1 MSEKEKMH
9 EDNLPE
15 HNQARGD
22 EDNVTPDVNTDQPTE
37 SSDAAKG
44 HSPADSDPIDNAGD
58 AIIEENRDKDLS
70 AVEEQKED
78 SPEKGPVAEQ
88 TQEQQKDSP
97 EKDPVAEEPQEQDSM
112 ENDSSAGEKPQE
124 QPRNAQQEMDDAVAE
139 ESEDE
144 STNGR
149 HKIEKKEYASLSKE
163 ELVDEFERLLKKEE
177 IQNIKEHIDEIRA
190 EFNSQFD
197 EELEEKKEEFLADG
211 GNIIDFYYST
221 SLKKRFN
228 SLYFDYK
235 EKRNLYYEQLKKDLN
250 KNLQRRLEIIEE
262 LKGLI
267 DVEENI
273 NTTYNN
279 FKRLQESWRN
289 AGPIPR
295 DKYNTIWN
303 TYHHHVEN
311 FYDFLHLNREFR
323 DLDFKHNLEQKLKI
337 VSRAEELTQE
347 SDVNRAFREL
357 QMLHKMWKEDLGP
370 VEKQYRE
377 DIWQKF
383 SEATSKIHER
393 RQEHFQQLDKVYQ
406 KNLEEKLEIIAK
418 IGEIGAGDYK
428 SHREW
433 QQKIKEV
440 EALREDFFKA
450 GKVPRNV
457 TEDTWKKFKQNV
469 RAFNRKKNGFYKNQ
483 KKEQSE
489 NLEKKLELVE
499 IAEANKDSEDFELTT
514 ELMKRIQSDWKK
526 IGHVPK
532 KDSDK
537 IWKRFKSACNH
548 YFDRLH
554 AHKNDGNREEMEA
567 FDRKKSLLDELRS
580 VNFSGE
586 RDKDLPVIKKFIED
600 WKNIGKV
607 SSKKRFIE
615 GKFNKTLDPIF
626 KKLDMD
632 RKQAEMLKY
641 ENKLQ
646 ELEESDDNR
655 QINKEHFFLTKKIE
669 ETQAEIRQLENN
681 LQFFSNV
688 EDDNPLVKEVRNNIQ
703 KHKDQL
709 NIWKKKLERV
719 NSLYEEN

>member
-15 HNQARGD
+15 HNQARED
-22 EDNVTPDVNTDQPTE
+22 EEKVTPKVSTDQPTE
-37 SSDAAKG
+37 SSDTTQDP
-44 HSPADSDPIDNAGD
+44 SPADSDPIASAGD
-58 AIIEENRDKDLS
+58 TLVEEHQDKDAS
-70 AVEEQKED
+70 ALDQ
-78 SPEKGPVAEQ
+78 Q
-88 TQEQQKDSP
+88 NQE
-97 EKDPVAEEPQEQDSM
+97 
-112 ENDSSAGEKPQE
+112 
-124 QPRNAQQEMDDAVAE
+124 PRNAQQEMDDAVAQ

-144 STNGR
+144 STKGR
-149 HKIEKKEYASLSKE
+149 HKIEKKDYASLTKE

-177 IQNIKEHIDEIRA
+177 VQNIKEHIDEIRA
-190 EFNSQFD
+190 EFNAQFD
-197 EELEEKKEEFLADG
+197 EELEDKKEEFLAEG

-221 SLKKRFN
+221 PLKKRFN

-235 EKRNLYYEQLKKDLN
+235 EKRNRYYEQLKKDLN

-279 FKRLQESWRN
+279 FKQLQESWRN

-323 DLDFKHNLEQKLKI
+323 DMDFKHNLEQKLKI
-337 VSRAEELTQE
+337 ISRAEELTQE
-347 SDVNRAFREL
+347 PNINRAFREL

-383 SEATSKIHER
+383 SEATSRIHER
-393 RQEHFQQLDKVYQ
+393 RQAHFQQLDQEYQ
-406 KNLEEKLEIIAK
+406 KNLEIKQEIIAK
-418 IGEIGAGDYK
+418 IGAIGDQEYTT
-428 SHREW
+428 HRDW

-440 EALREDFFKA
+440 EALREEFFKA

-457 TEDTWKKFKQNV
+457 NEDTWKKFKQNV
-469 RAFNRKKNGFYKNQ
+469 RAFNRKKNAFYKNQ
-483 KKEQSE
+483 KKEQFE
-489 NLEKKLELVE
+489 NLEKKMELVH

-514 ELMKRIQSDWKK
+514 ELMKRIQSQWKQ

-548 YFDRLH
+548 YFSRLH
-554 AHKNDGNREEMEA
+554 AHKDQGSKGEIAA
-567 FDRKKSLLDELRS
+567 FDRKKSLLDELRA
-580 VNFSGE
+580 VEFSGDRE
-586 RDKDLPVIKKFIED
+586 KDLPIIKKFIED
-600 WKNIGKV
+600 WKNTGKV
-607 SSKKRFIE
+607 SSKRRFIE
-615 GKFNKTLDPIF
+615 GKFNKALDQIF

-646 ELEESDDNR
+646 ELEESDDSR
-655 QINKEHFFLTKKIE
+655 QLNKEHFFLTKKIE
-669 ETQAEIRQLENN
+669 ETEAEIRQLENN

-688 EDDNPLVKEVRNNIQ
+688 EDDNPLVREVLDNIQ
-703 KHKDQL
+703 KQKDQL
-709 NIWKKKLERV
+709 NIWKKKLEKV